1 MAQYFRIGDLRY
13 YIMSSNSVA
22 VNDCNTSA
30 TVVNIPA
37 TVTHNGTTYNVTSI
51 ENMAF
56 EYCSGLT
63 SITIPNSV
71 TSIGDRAFYGCSSLT
86 SASIG
91 DAYAELGSEVN
102 FGRDVFGCIWWLNLC
117 TNLTTVNIN
126 KNIVGSRPFAGTDI
140 TNVTIGNSVTEIKDS
155 LFYDCNSLA
164 SITIPNSVMWVGSA
178 AFSGCSG
185 LTSATIGSNVISI
198 GSKAFN
204 ACAALSTVSSLAT
217 NPPMLNSGA
226 FDGCYSLSSLTVPCG
241 SLAAYSTGAWN
252 YYFANRISE
261 DGSVNVDIEAEIAE
275 GETYTD
281 YGFNESEA
289 GVYTRTI
296 ESETACDSIITLIL
310 TVTDAPSSL
319 LGATADAV
327 ELTVYPNPAR
337 GYATLELGEAI
348 EETQVLLFDIR
359 GRRVR
364 EYPLARG
371 AKSLQIDLTGLPSG
385 VYTLRVGS
393 STRKLTVE

>member
-178 AFSGCSG
+178 AFSGC
-185 LTSATIGSNVISI
+185 I
-198 GSKAFN
+198 
-204 ACAALSTVSSLAT
+204 
-217 NPPMLNSGA
+217 
-226 FDGCYSLSSLTVPCG
+226 
-241 SLAAYSTGAWN
+241 
-252 YYFANRISE
+252 
-261 DGSVNVDIEAEIAE
+261 
-275 GETYTD
+275 
-281 YGFNESEA
+281 
-289 GVYTRTI
+289 
-296 ESETACDSIITLIL
+296 
-310 TVTDAPSSL
+310 
-319 LGATADAV
+319 
-327 ELTVYPNPAR
+327 
-337 GYATLELGEAI
+337 
-348 EETQVLLFDIR
+348 
-359 GRRVR
+359 
-364 EYPLARG
+364 
-371 AKSLQIDLTGLPSG
+371 
-385 VYTLRVGS
+385 
-393 STRKLTVE
+393 